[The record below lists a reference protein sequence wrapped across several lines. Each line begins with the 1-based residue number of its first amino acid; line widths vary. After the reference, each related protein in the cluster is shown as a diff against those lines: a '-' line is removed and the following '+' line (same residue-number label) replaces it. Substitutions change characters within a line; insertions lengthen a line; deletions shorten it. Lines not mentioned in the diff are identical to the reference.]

1 MASQQYTE
9 DLIRV
14 DLRIF
19 SAYTDNQQGIL
30 WMGTDGAGVV
40 KFTKR
45 DALVTNLMLNRMS
58 SSVSGQVRG
67 IMTDRYGTLWV
78 GTKGDG
84 LIRIPDYQKEIDL
97 KTLSVYSPKGKWAL
111 TDYVRGP
118 NFYPVFM
125 LNLKSAT

>member
-1 MASQQYTE
+1 
-9 DLIRV
+9 
-14 DLRIF
+14 
-19 SAYTDNQQGIL
+19 
-30 WMGTDGAGVV
+30 
-40 KFTKR
+40 
-45 DALVTNLMLNRMS
+45 MLNRMS

-125 LNLKSAT
+125 LKKRLREMILDRNVRFVIVLLFLSV

>member
-40 KFTKR
+40 KFTKE
-45 DALVTNLMLNRMS
+45 MLW
-58 SSVSGQVRG
+58 
-67 IMTDRYGTLWV
+67 L
-78 GTKGDG
+78 
-84 LIRIPDYQKEIDL
+84 RI
-97 KTLSVYSPKGKWAL
+97 
-111 TDYVRGP
+111 
-118 NFYPVFM
+118 
-125 LNLKSAT
+125 

>member
-1 MASQQYTE
+1 MNVFPFYDDILITLHTGGILRLMASQQYTE

-45 DALVTNLMLNRMS
+45 DALVTNLMLTYIIH
-58 SSVSGQVRG
+58 SGFISGYQN
-67 IMTDRYGTLWV
+67 RYG
-78 GTKGDG
+78 D
-84 LIRIPDYQKEIDL
+84 
-97 KTLSVYSPKGKWAL
+97 
-111 TDYVRGP
+111 
-118 NFYPVFM
+118 
-125 LNLKSAT
+125 NLKPPTNVYHRMTA